1 MFQPARPVLR
11 AIARLP
17 ILHFGVMAVESS
29 AGTSFLRTF
38 GCSDN
43 GVVIHHVGMFLAAG
57 IEGDYI
63 LGGIV
68 GAWGDRVV
76 GGRWVMV
83 NVFQGD
89 GELGTL

>member
-1 MFQPARPVLR
+1 MLQPASPVLG

-17 ILHFGVMAVESS
+17 ILHIGVMAVEPSG
-29 AGTSFLRTF
+29 GTSFLGTF

-43 GVVIHHVGMFLAAG
+43 GMVFQHVGTFTAAR